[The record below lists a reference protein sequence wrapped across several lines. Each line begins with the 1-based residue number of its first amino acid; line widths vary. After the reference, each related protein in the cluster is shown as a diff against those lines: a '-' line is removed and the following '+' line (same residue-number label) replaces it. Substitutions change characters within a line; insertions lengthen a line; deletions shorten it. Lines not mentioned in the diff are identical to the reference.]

1 MQNKSNVY
9 FKREINENS
18 ILEIFHKISGKV
30 SGKVGLKV
38 HFGEKN
44 NKYFIKPKLMK
55 SLVEEV
61 DATFIETNVL
71 YVSDRRYTDSH
82 LALAK
87 EHGFTYAPIDIL
99 DDKGEVHYPVEDK
112 HFNKVKLGK
121 NIEKYDSVI
130 ALSHFKGHVLSGFG
144 GAIKNIGMG
153 LAAIAGKM
161 DQHASTLPIFKPSKC
176 VECGKCVPECPGQ
189 AISLAP
195 LKIDSKNCIGC
206 GKCIGIC
213 PEKAFRVPW
222 GSTKS
227 SQFIE
232 RLVEYA
238 KGVIQYKNVVFI
250 NVLMDISKD
259 CDCMSHAAK
268 PFMDD
273 IGILASEDIVAI
285 ENASYDLVDKYSE
298 FEDSF
303 RDIHDV
309 DARRQIEYAYSL
321 RMGNKE
327 YNLIEI

>member
-1 MQNKSNVY
+1 MPKESNVY
-9 FKREINENS
+9 FKKLIKDDS
-18 ILEIFHKISGKV
+18 ILKIYENISKNVKGNI
-30 SGKVGLKV
+30 GLKV

-44 NKYFIKPKLMK
+44 NKYFIKPNLMK
-55 SLVEEV
+55 SLVRQL

-82 LALAK
+82 LKLAK

-99 DDKGEVHYPVEDK
+99 DDAGEVHYKVDGN

-121 NIEKYDSVI
+121 NIEKYDTIISL
-130 ALSHFKGHVLSGFG
+130 AHFKGHALSGFG

-161 DQHASTLPIFKPSKC
+161 DQHASTIPIFKPSKC
-176 VECGKCVPECPGQ
+176 VECGTCVPECPGN
-189 AISLAP
+189 AISLSP
-195 LKIDSKNCIGC
+195 LKIDSKKCIGC

-227 SQFIE
+227 NRFME

-238 KGVIQYKNVVFI
+238 KGVMQYINVVFI
-250 NVLMDISKD
+250 NVLMNISKD
-259 CDCMSHAAK
+259 CDCMSHAHE
-268 PFMDD
+268 PFVED

-285 ENASYDLVDKYSE
+285 ENASYDLVDKHL
-298 FEDSF
+298 DS
-303 RDIHDV
+303 D
-309 DARRQIEYAYSL
+309 DAFKEVNNVKARKQIEYAHSL
-321 RMGNKE
+321 GMGNKE
-327 YNLIEI
+327 YNLIEV